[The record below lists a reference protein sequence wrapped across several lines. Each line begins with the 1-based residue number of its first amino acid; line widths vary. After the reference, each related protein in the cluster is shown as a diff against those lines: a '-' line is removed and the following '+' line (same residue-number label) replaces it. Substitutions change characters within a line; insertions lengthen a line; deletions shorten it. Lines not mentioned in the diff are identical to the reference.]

1 MVTVCS
7 GSAIPMWEFL
17 ARDEKMSHLYS
28 MFAKDVSKYCRS
40 NAGSVAITKCK
51 HDLLTFGVAKLE
63 KMEDSHLDAMDP
75 FQRSANDII
84 WDAIMDGH
92 PMMQPKKQPA
102 ATSEQAPIL
111 LMSGPFERNP
121 LFDGI
126 DEIKLKKNAVRTTT
140 SNYAMDMEFYN
151 DNRYDEPTGN
161 QFPLA
166 TNVQLQY
173 DVPSVNEPSTNYL
186 TGPMVIRVRP
196 DGSPV
201 EEDRSRPLPR
211 DDDIES
217 MTSSGYFPSV
227 RQLSQNL
234 QPPAMP
240 KVNKSFVPNTA
251 LYTNYRT
258 ISRRQQH

>member
-1 MVTVCS
+1 
-7 GSAIPMWEFL
+7 
-17 ARDEKMSHLYS
+17 
-28 MFAKDVSKYCRS
+28 
-40 NAGSVAITKCK
+40 
-51 HDLLTFGVAKLE
+51 
-63 KMEDSHLDAMDP
+63 ME
-75 FQRSANDII
+75 
-84 WDAIMDGH
+84 GH
-92 PMMQPKKQPA
+92 PMMQSKKQQP
-102 ATSEQAPIL
+102 ATSEQAPVL

-121 LFDGI
+121 LFDSV
-126 DEIKLKKNAVRTTT
+126 DEKKPKNSERTTT

-151 DNRYDEPTGN
+151 DNRYDEPNNN

-166 TNVQLQY
+166 TNVELQY
-173 DVPSVNEPSTNYL
+173 EVPSVNEPSTNYL

-196 DGSPV
+196 DGTPV

-217 MTSSGYFPSV
+217 MTSSGYFPTV
-227 RQLSQNL
+227 RQLSQSL

-240 KVNKSFVPNTA
+240 KVNKSFVPNTS